1 MEKEEILYENY
12 KEFKENLLDL
22 KRNLVFV
29 DDIYTQKLEEIEE
42 KLGEKVFDLESSK
55 YYQSF
60 KGEIDELQNKISKA
74 LTDFNFNASF
84 DVYKTFQNV
93 FETVE
98 SDLSLIN
105 AYPLKQSFVKNVVND
120 VFLFNLSSLKTAK
133 EQIKVVFDNIDKLM
147 EKTKN
152 LIKKQ

>member
-1 MEKEEILYENY
+1 MEKEEILYEIY

-60 KGEIDELQNKISKA
+60 KGEIDELEDKISKA

-105 AYPLKQSFVKNVVND
+105 AYPLKQSFVKNVVSD
-120 VFLFNLSSLKTAK
+120 VFLYNLSSLKTAK
-133 EQIKVVFDNIDKLM
+133 EQIKVVFDNVDKLM

-152 LIKKQ
+152 LIKK

>member
-60 KGEIDELQNKISKA
+60 KGEIDELEDKISKA

-105 AYPLKQSFVKNVVND
+105 AYPLKQSFVKNVVSD
-120 VFLFNLSSLKTAK
+120 VFLYNLSSLKTAK
-133 EQIKVVFDNIDKLM
+133 EQIKVVFDNVDKLM
-147 EKTKN
+147 EKTKY
-152 LIKKQ
+152 LIKK

>member
-42 KLGEKVFDLESSK
+42 KLSEKVFDLESSK

-60 KGEIDELQNKISKA
+60 KGEIDELEDKISKA

-105 AYPLKQSFVKNVVND
+105 AYPLKQSFVKNVVSD
-120 VFLFNLSSLKTAK
+120 VFLYNLSSLKTAK
-133 EQIKVVFDNIDKLM
+133 EQIKLVFDNVDKLM
-147 EKTKN
+147 EKTKD
-152 LIKKQ
+152 LIKK

>member
-60 KGEIDELQNKISKA
+60 KGEIDELEDKISKA

-105 AYPLKQSFVKNVVND
+105 AYPLKQSFVKNVVSD
-120 VFLFNLSSLKTAK
+120 VFLYNLSSLKTAK
-133 EQIKVVFDNIDKLM
+133 EQIKVVFDNVDKLM
-147 EKTKN
+147 EKTKD
-152 LIKKQ
+152 LIKK